1 MEIIIL
7 WISSIIISIVLEI
20 KNELRIFKDVA
31 DNGYKIDINRLDE
44 ISKQIN
50 PNATK
55 ATLYSLLL
63 PFLNLKGVCERT
75 IQYNNIRPFI
85 LDQLSVLDSLIPMTK
100 EEEKKYNEKPSSI
113 NALAVSVI
121 SLINGKNIINEQKD
135 KVNEINTEI
144 EESIEE
150 IVLLEELST
159 LLINDKNEDNIL
171 VKENPLSIEE
181 QKKQLEDLKDYVI
194 STQINNEEEQK
205 VHNTDMKKKYSN
217 KN

>member
-100 EEEKKYNEKPSSI
+100 EEEKKYN
-113 NALAVSVI
+113 
-121 SLINGKNIINEQKD
+121 
-135 KVNEINTEI
+135 
-144 EESIEE
+144 
-150 IVLLEELST
+150 
-159 LLINDKNEDNIL
+159 
-171 VKENPLSIEE
+171 
-181 QKKQLEDLKDYVI
+181 
-194 STQINNEEEQK
+194 
-205 VHNTDMKKKYSN
+205 
-217 KN
+217 